1 MLVYRPTQINEIV
14 SALKNDKAAIVLTD
28 TIFGIICKKQELIY
42 QIKHRNYEKKIV
54 KFINDIDAL
63 NMPKKYN
70 DEMKKYLP
78 GKLTF
83 IYQGNG
89 YRIPNDKLLLQL
101 IKIVGPLYC
110 SSANIT
116 NQPPITH
123 INQSQ
128 AIFKEYEDEIF
139 LIDKGTSTKNSC
151 PSTIIDLDRKIILRH
166 GEIDGEKILK
176 NLF

>member
-1 MLVYRPTQINEIV
+1 MVVYRPTQINEIV

-42 QIKHRNYEKKIV
+42 KIKHRNYEKKII

-63 NMPKKYN
+63 NMPKKYR
-70 DEMKKYLP
+70 DEMEKYLP

-101 IKIVGPLYC
+101 IKMVGPLYC

-116 NQPPITH
+116 NQSPITN

-128 AIFKEYEDEIF
+128 TIFKEYEKEIF
-139 LIDKGTSTKNSC
+139 LIDKGAPTKIFC
-151 PSTIIDLDRKIILRH
+151 PSTIIDLDKKIILRH
-166 GEIDGEKILK
+166 GEIDGKKILK

>member
-14 SALKNDKAAIVLTD
+14 SALRKDKAAIVLTD

-54 KFINDIDAL
+54 KFINDIDVL
-63 NMPKKYN
+63 NMPKKFN
-70 DEMKKYLP
+70 DEIKKYLP
-78 GKLTF
+78 GSLTF

-89 YRIPNDKLLLQL
+89 YRIPNNKLLLQL
-101 IKIVGPLYC
+101 IEIVGPLYC

-116 NQPPITH
+116 NQPPITS
-123 INQSQ
+123 IKQSHK
-128 AIFKEYEDEIF
+128 IFKEYENELF
-139 LIDKGTSTKNSC
+139 LIDNGILNKNSR
-151 PSTIIDLDRKIILRH
+151 PSTIIDLDKKIILRN
-166 GEIDGEKILK
+166 GEIDGKKILK